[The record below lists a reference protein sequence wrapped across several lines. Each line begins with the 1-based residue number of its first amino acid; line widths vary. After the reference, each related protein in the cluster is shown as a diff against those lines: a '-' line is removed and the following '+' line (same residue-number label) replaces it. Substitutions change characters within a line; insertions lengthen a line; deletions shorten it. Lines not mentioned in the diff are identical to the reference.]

1 MADPVE
7 RKKQALGR
15 GLGAL
20 IPVPEESGTGQ
31 RNLLRLPIDRL
42 RPMAGGQPRTS
53 FDEARLEELVA
64 SIREHGVLQP
74 LLVRSVP
81 GGYEIIAGERRW
93 RAAQRAG
100 LLDVPVIVR
109 ERTGA
114 DEAFE
119 LALVENLQRDDL
131 NPIEAAHGY
140 RRLMDEFGYTQ
151 ERLGK
156 RVGKDRSTLANALR
170 LLKLPERVQQ
180 LTARGALSE
189 GHARA
194 LLAVDEASRL
204 IELAERIVREGLSV
218 RQAEVLAKRAKG
230 AGGKP
235 AKAKPRESPAVRDL
249 LERLQRAL
257 GTRVRLQHRAGRGKL
272 EVFFSSLDEL
282 DAILKKIL

>member
-20 IPVPEESGTGQ
+20 IPGLEESAGGA
-31 RNLLRLPIDRL
+31 RNLLRLPIDKL
-42 RPMAGGQPRTS
+42 RPMSGGQPRQS

-74 LLVRSVP
+74 LLVRAVP

-100 LLDVPVIVR
+100 LLEVPVIVR

-131 NPIEAAHGY
+131 NPIDAAHGY
-140 RRLMDEFGYTQ
+140 RRLIEEFGYTQ
-151 ERLGK
+151 DRLAK

-194 LLAVDEASRL
+194 LLALDDAGTQLEV
-204 IELAERIVREGLSV
+204 AEKIVREGLSV
-218 RQAEVLAKRAKG
+218 RQAEILSRRGKTT
-230 AGGKP
+230 KP
-235 AKAKPRESPAVRDL
+235 AKTKPRESPAVRDL
-249 LERLQRAL
+249 IERLQRAL
-257 GTRVRLQHRAGRGKL
+257 GARVQLQHRGGRGRL
-272 EVFFSSLDEL
+272 QIHFSTLDQL
-282 DAILKKIL
+282 DAILKKLL

>member
-20 IPVPEESGTGQ
+20 IPGLDEGSGSPRG
-31 RNLLRLPIDRL
+31 LLRLPIERL
-42 RPMAGGQPRTS
+42 RPMAGGQPRQS

-64 SIREHGVLQP
+64 SVREHGVLQP
-74 LLVRSVP
+74 LLVRPVP

-100 LLDVPVIVR
+100 LLEVPVLVR
-109 ERTGA
+109 EKTGA

-140 RRLMDEFGYTQ
+140 RRLLDEFGYTQ
-151 ERLGK
+151 DRLAK
-156 RVGKDRSTLANALR
+156 RVGKDRSTLANSLR

-180 LTARGALSE
+180 MTARGALTE

-194 LLAVDEASRL
+194 LLAIDDAAGQLEA
-204 IELAERIVREGLSV
+204 AEKIVREGLSV
-218 RQAEVLAKRAKG
+218 RQAELLARR
-230 AGGKP
+230 GKP
-235 AKAKPRESPAVRDL
+235 ARPAKTKPRESPAVRDL
-249 LERLQRAL
+249 IERLQRAL
-257 GTRVRLQHRAGRGKL
+257 GARVLLKHRAGRGKL
-272 EVFFSSLDEL
+272 EIRFSSLDQL
-282 DAILKKIL
+282 DAILKKLL

>member
-20 IPVPEESGTGQ
+20 IPGLEETAGGP

-42 RPMAGGQPRTS
+42 RPMAGGQPRQS
-53 FDEARLEELVA
+53 FDEARLEELAA

-100 LLDVPVIVR
+100 LLEVPVIVR

-194 LLAVDEASRL
+194 LLAVDDASRL

-235 AKAKPRESPAVRDL
+235 AKAKPRESPAGRDL
-249 LERLQRAL
+249 IERLQRAL
-257 GTRVRLQHRAGRGKL
+257 GTRVRLQHRGGRGKI

-282 DAILKKIL
+282 DSILKKLR